1 MNCSSDCL
9 ETLGAPGTSSGYK
22 APTAVVAK
30 KLKERSAYDN
40 PADEATV
47 SAILN
52 KCRDERGN
60 MLPVLQGI
68 NRTFNYLPRPALEHV
83 ADELHLPLAE
93 ILRVATFYNAFSLV
107 PRGKY
112 IVSVCL
118 GTGCFVK
125 GSPRLLERLERELKI
140 KSGGTTEDM
149 LFSLEPVR
157 CIGCCALALA
167 MRINDDTFGRLNPD
181 NIPKILKG
189 YTE

>member
-1 MNCSSDCL
+1 M
-9 ETLGAPGTSSGYK
+9 
-22 APTAVVAK
+22 AVVAK

-52 KCRDERGN
+52 KYRDERGN
-60 MLPVLQGI
+60 MLPVLLGI
-68 NRTFNYLPRPALEHV
+68 NRSFNYLPRPALEHV

-107 PRGKY
+107 PRGLY

-125 GSPRLLERLERELKI
+125 GSPRLLERLGRELKN
-140 KSGGTTEDM
+140 KVGRNSEEM
-149 LFSLEPVR
+149 LFSLERGACV
-157 CIGCCALALA
+157 GC
-167 MRINDDTFGRLNPD
+167 
-181 NIPKILKG
+181 
-189 YTE
+189 